1 MEESFSSSSPDGDM
15 EKPVEKQGASGSSA
29 SSEKALR
36 TTLLAVLFQVS
47 WPVRLTWQ
55 DIVGQLSFYGSSVHS
70 TRPRAIHRDIETLT
84 GLPVDDLP
92 APDDTGLAVWCE
104 EQRRLHRLTITY
116 ERQGKTFAMAEP
128 AFKIDISEDEAR
140 AFIALKNGFAPGTP
154 YAGAVQQLLA
164 RWEWL
169 FSEQSRKL
177 VQRKGKRV
185 ARPVMLPLS
194 PVVDYSQHNQI
205 ILLLDRVLEEGA
217 YVSFAYVP
225 LTQSWDDEPVWHR
238 HTEPYELEYR
248 DGHWYYTGYV
258 RDLNTFLDY
267 RVDRIQP
274 GTLSRDGDHFYP
286 GIRERRGVHIR
297 YWVSPMLARHGSLSA
312 RLRDQHVTMLDNDQ
326 GAMVEGYAKSLWWAR
341 RLLLGY
347 GEQVKA
353 LAPGELVQMMR
364 ETVQTM
370 SRLYEEEQ

>member
-1 MEESFSSSSPDGDM
+1 MEKSFSSPSSNKNED
-15 EKPVEKQGASGSSA
+15 ELVEKHGGSERSA

-55 DIVGQLSFYGSSVHS
+55 DIVEQLPFYGSSVRS

-84 GLPVDDLP
+84 GLPLDDLP
-92 APDDTGLAVWCE
+92 APDDSNLDAWCE
-104 EQRRLHRLTITY
+104 EQQRIHRLTITY
-116 ERQGKTFAMAEP
+116 ERQEKTFALAEP
-128 AFKIDISEDEAR
+128 AFKIDISDDEAR

-154 YAGAVQQLLA
+154 YAGAVQQLLE

-169 FSEQSRKL
+169 FSEQSKKL

-194 PVVDYSQHNQI
+194 PVVDYSQHGEI
-205 ILLLDRVLEEGA
+205 ILQLDRMLEEGA
-217 YVSFAYVP
+217 YASFAYVP
-225 LTQSWDDEPVWHR
+225 LTQSWDDEPIWHR

-248 DGHWYYTGYV
+248 DGHWYYTAYV

-286 GIRERRGVHIR
+286 GVRNRRGVHIR

-326 GAMVEGYAKSLWWAR
+326 GAIVEGDAKSLWWAR

-353 LAPGELVQMMR
+353 IAPVELVNMMR
-364 ETVQTM
+364 ETVQAM
-370 SRLYEEEQ
+370 SRLYEEEK